1 MRNRRC
7 ARSWLPIIRLPAAKN
22 CGCASASSY
31 PLALGDA
38 TLAGRALIEQV
49 LARASF
55 ELDPRLVSNSVE
67 AMKAFVHINRGICF
81 QFRKPG
87 KASVP
92 PGDMIAVPLVD
103 APLLQAKLYLATRR
117 GRVLPVAAA
126 AFVEL
131 LRTELE

>member
-1 MRNRRC
+1 MVADHPLAGRKE
-7 ARSWLPIIRLPAAKN
+7 LRLRD
-22 CGCASASSY
+22 CLSY

-49 LARASF
+49 LAQASF

-67 AMKAFVHINRGICF
+67 AMKAFVRINRGICF

-87 KASVP
+87 KAAVP

-131 LRTELE
+131 LRSALE